1 MLSLVGVQQIQQKM
15 RRELLVLTCIM
26 AAVFGVYVGATLH
39 PSPPWSAASVT
50 TTVSLTA
57 TSTVTSIVTF
67 ATTIEATTVEGDFTL
82 PIVSFKGLAG
92 GNLTLSSFRGSV
104 VVLEFIKPSCP
115 FCQKT
120 APFMEKLYA
129 GCAKR
134 GVIFIAIAGPWDSPG
149 AVGEFI
155 KRYNSS
161 LTYVYDS
168 TGQVFQRYG
177 VKAVPT
183 LFVLSRSGTVS
194 SSYVGAPAYDLIAKA
209 IDEQVE

>member
-1 MLSLVGVQQIQQKM
+1 MGVRLIQHKM
-15 RRELLVLTCIM
+15 NKGLLVLVCIL
-26 AAVFGVYVGATLH
+26 AAVFGVYVGAALH

-50 TTVSLTA
+50 TTVSLT
-57 TSTVTSIVTF
+57 TISTVTSIVTF
-67 ATTIEATTVEGDFTL
+67 ATTTEATTVEGDFTL
-82 PIVSFKGLAG
+82 PIVGSEGFTG

-129 GCAKR
+129 EYAKR
-134 GVIFIAIAGPWDSPG
+134 GVVFIAIAGPWDSPA

-155 KRYNSS
+155 QRYNSS

-168 TGQVFQRYG
+168 TGEVFRTYG
-177 VKAVPT
+177 VRAVPT
-183 LFVLSRSGTVS
+183 LFVLSKGGTVS
-194 SSYVGAPAYDLIAKA
+194 SSYVGAPSYDVIAKA
-209 IDEQVE
+209 IDEQVG

>member
-1 MLSLVGVQQIQQKM
+1 VGVRLIQQKM
-15 RRELLVLTCIM
+15 SKGLLVLIYIL
-26 AAVFGVYVGATLH
+26 AAVFGVYVGAALH

-50 TTVSLTA
+50 TTVSLT
-57 TSTVTSIVTF
+57 TISTVTSIVTF
-67 ATTIEATTVEGDFTL
+67 ATTTEATTVEGDFTL
-82 PIVSFKGLAG
+82 PIVGSEGFTG

-120 APFMEKLYA
+120 APFMERLYA
-129 GCAKR
+129 WYARR
-134 GVIFIAIAGPWDSPG
+134 GVVFIAIAGPWDSPA

-155 KRYNSS
+155 RKYNSS

-168 TGQVFQRYG
+168 TGQVFQKYG

-183 LFVLSRSGTVS
+183 LLVLSKGGTVS
-194 SSYVGAPAYDLIAKA
+194 SSYVGAPSYDVIAKA
-209 IDEQVE
+209 IDEQVG